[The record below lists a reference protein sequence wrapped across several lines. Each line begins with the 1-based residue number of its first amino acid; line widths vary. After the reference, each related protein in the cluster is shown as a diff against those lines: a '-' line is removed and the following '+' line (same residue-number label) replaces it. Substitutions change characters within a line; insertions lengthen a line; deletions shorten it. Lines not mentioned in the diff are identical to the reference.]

1 MIIRRGNEK
10 VFSPSLGL
18 IIADSSHIEDQMS
31 SHGVQYSHMNV
42 NKKGGSILEV
52 MDDMIK
58 LEDRNDMVRFKKKL
72 QGLKKAIREW
82 VTDRK
87 KNHNLFIKD
96 TKLKLGDIDKKLDC
110 GEATKVKWAIEGDEN
125 TNYFHGIINKKR
137 ANFSIRGVMVDGEWI
152 VEPIRVKEAF
162 RNHFASQFHHPSSG
176 RSHINFTFP
185 NRLSQEQT
193 KDLEYHVFMDEIRK
207 AVWDCGENKS
217 PGLDGNFSRGC
228 NSSFV
233 ALIPK
238 VPDAKFVCDFR
249 PISLIGS
256 MYKVITKFLEN
267 RLSSV
272 ISDLVPDVQTTFV
285 SNRQILDGP
294 FIINE
299 LLSWCKRKKK
309 HAMLFKVDFAKAY
322 DSVRWDFLDDV
333 LRSFGFGSKWR
344 LWISG
349 CLSSAM
355 ASIIVNGSP
364 TFEFQF
370 QCGLKQGDP
379 LAPYLFILVM
389 ESLHLSFSRV
399 IEAGMFK
406 GILIDNSVMIS
417 HLFYVDDAVF
427 VGEWSDSNLDRI
439 LQVLQCFYLASGLK
453 INVQK
458 SNLMGVGVNHYDL
471 AEAAAKLGCS
481 ILKTPFKYLGVTVG
495 SSMSRVR
502 AWEDTLSVLGAT
514 SIYAM
519 SLYKVPKTVLNV
531 MESIRSKF
539 FNGIDG
545 GDKKI
550 TWIKWTKVLAAKKNG
565 GLGVSSFY
573 ALNRALLFRW
583 VWRFI
588 SQEDSLWFRLVRAI
602 HGNNINRIQAANV
615 SPWVSI
621 LREVHSLKARGID
634 LTGMP
639 LVEFRLAAYQLVYGM
654 VIVAE
659 VDSDGS

>member
-1 MIIRRGNEK
+1 MDYGATPFRLFHSW
-10 VFSPSLGL
+10 FSWDGFDKLVS
-18 IIADSSHIEDQMS
+18 DSWNGMQ
-31 SHGVQYSHMNV
+31 
-42 NKKGGSILEV
+42 
-52 MDDMIK
+52 
-58 LEDRNDMVRFKKKL
+58 LEDKNGMVRFKKKL

-96 TKLKLGDIDKKLDC
+96 TKLKLGDKDKKLDC
-110 GEATKVKWAIEGDEN
+110 GEAN
-125 TNYFHGIINKKR
+125 
-137 ANFSIRGVMVDGEWI
+137 GEWI

-193 KDLEYHVFMDEIRK
+193 KDLENHVFMDEIRK
-207 AVWDCGENKS
+207 AVWDCGENKF
-217 PGLDGNFSRGC
+217 PGC

-238 VPDAKFVCDFR
+238 VPDAKFVSDFC

-256 MYKVITKFLEN
+256 SCCLGVKERRN
-267 RLSSV
+267 R
-272 ISDLVPDVQTTFV
+272 PCF
-285 SNRQILDGP
+285 
-294 FIINE
+294 
-299 LLSWCKRKKK
+299 
-309 HAMLFKVDFAKAY
+309 FKVDFTKAY

-379 LAPYLFILVM
+379 PTTYLFILVM

-406 GILIDNSVMIS
+406 GTMIDNSVMIS

-471 AEAAAKLGCS
+471 VEAVAKLGRS
-481 ILKTPFKYLGVTVG
+481 ILKTPFKYLGVTVE

-502 AWEDTLSVLGAT
+502 AWEDTLSVLSAT

-531 MESIRSKF
+531 MESIR
-539 FNGIDG
+539 NTWM
-545 GDKKI
+545 GDQPFKLMFPRI
-550 TWIKWTKVLAAKKNG
+550 
-565 GLGVSSFY
+565 Y
-573 ALNRALLFRW
+573 ALESNKLCTVAQKCHPNALDQTFRRSIRGGVESQQYTQLHDLIRALILSNTTDRW
-583 VWRFI
+583 VWDLNGSGDFMFDMIDWQQR
-588 SQEDSLWFRLVRAI
+588 V
-602 HGNNINRIQAANV
+602 
-615 SPWVSI
+615 I
-621 LREVHSLKARGID
+621 LFFE
-634 LTGMP
+634 TGMP
-639 LVEFRLAAYQLVYGM
+639 LVEFRLAADQLVYGM